1 MLTLSRR
8 IGESIILTLEDGQTI
23 TVRLDET
30 KGNQARISIGAPES
44 VKILR
49 EELLEQ

>member
-1 MLTLSRR
+1 MLTLSRKE
-8 IGESIILTLEDGQTI
+8 GESIVLTLEDGQTI

-30 KGNQARISIGAPES
+30 NGSQARISIGAPDS

-49 EELLEQ
+49 EELVK